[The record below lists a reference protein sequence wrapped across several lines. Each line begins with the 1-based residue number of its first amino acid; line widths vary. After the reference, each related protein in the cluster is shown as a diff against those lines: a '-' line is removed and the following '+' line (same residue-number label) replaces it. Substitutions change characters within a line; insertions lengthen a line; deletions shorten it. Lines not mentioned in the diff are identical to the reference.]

1 MKYTDLASFVRE
13 NIQMKF
19 LLWKYLNREIF
30 VGGNYESFV
39 REIYKI
45 VKVWSKKNIQLVKL

>member
-1 MKYTDLASFVRE
+1 
-13 NIQMKF
+13 MKF
-19 LLWKYLNREIF
+19 LLWKYLNREFF

-39 REIYKI
+39 QEIYKI